1 MFYKIKNLPF
11 FLAITFSIFI
21 AESSCANVSL
31 IRDAETEKFLHEL
44 ADPIFV
50 AANLD
55 PNNIHMYIVNDDS
68 INAFVSGGQNV
79 FINTGLIRKYNA
91 PDALIGV
98 IAHET
103 GHIVGGHV
111 ARSSE
116 QMQNAGNAML
126 LSYLLGIGAAIAGS
140 PDAAQA
146 IILGGNQVAE
156 KLYMKYS
163 RGQEEAADQYA
174 VKFLNVIHYPASGL
188 LNLLQFFQD
197 EMVGYSG
204 QIDEYAMSHPISQ
217 KRVDFLRSNMKQKF
231 SDQEINSRLQP
242 RMNMILA
249 KLEGFIEDPDE
260 LLKKYKNNND
270 DMANY
275 VKAIALHRKGEN
287 VKSLQL
293 LDLVMRKNVND
304 GFLYE
309 VKAQILFESGEVS
322 DSIIA
327 CNKAMELLGARDS
340 SQVKIAFALAILTLP
355 NHDLQLVNLAIS
367 RLKEA
372 QKFEDDNPFLYKQL
386 ANAYNQSGDEGRSYA
401 ALAQY
406 NFLVGE
412 KKKARKYAKL
422 AKEKLEKNASKSEL
436 TRLDDLIESLK
447 DEKDDKKD
455 Q

>member
-1 MFYKIKNLPF
+1 MFYRIF
-11 FLAITFSIFI
+11 FLTIIFSALT
-21 AESSCANVSL
+21 AEPSKANVSL

-55 PNNIHMYIVNDDS
+55 PKNIRMYIVNDNS

-79 FINTGLIRKYNA
+79 FVNTGLIRKYNT

-174 VKFLNVIHYPASGL
+174 VRFLNEIRYPATGL
-188 LNLLQFFQD
+188 LNLLQFFQS
-197 EMVGYSG
+197 EMVGYG
-204 QIDEYAMSHPISQ
+204 GRVDEYAMSHPVSQ
-217 KRVDFLRSNMKQKF
+217 KRVDFLRINFTKNYSGH
-231 SDQEINSRLQP
+231 EINKKLQP

-249 KLEGFIEDPDE
+249 KLEGFIEDSDE
-260 LLKKYKNNND
+260 VLKKYKNRHD
-270 DMANY
+270 DIAKY
-275 VKAIALHRKGEN
+275 VKSIALHRKGEN
-287 VKSLQL
+287 AQSLQL
-293 LDLVMRKNVND
+293 LEEVIKKNIND

-309 VKAQILFESGEVS
+309 VKAQILFESGEVEK
-322 DSIIA
+322 SIIA
-327 CNKAMELLGARDS
+327 CNKAMELLDPQDS

-355 NHDLQLVNLAIS
+355 NHDLQLINLALA

-372 QKFEDDNPFLYKQL
+372 QKFEEDNPFLFKQL

-406 NFLVGE
+406 NFLIGD
-412 KKKARKYAKL
+412 KKKARKYAKM
-422 AKEKLEKNASKSEL
+422 AKEKLEKNAPKSEL
-436 TRLDDLIESLK
+436 TRLDDLLEISKE
-447 DEKDDKKD
+447 DKDDKKN
-455 Q
+455 